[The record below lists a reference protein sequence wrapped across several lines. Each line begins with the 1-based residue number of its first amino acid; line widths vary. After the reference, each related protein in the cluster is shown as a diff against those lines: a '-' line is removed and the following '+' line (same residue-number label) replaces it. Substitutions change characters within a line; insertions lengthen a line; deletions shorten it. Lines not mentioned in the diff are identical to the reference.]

1 MNKYDVAVEIMT
13 ANEDKPMAEV
23 AQMIASATDMPI
35 NQARAYYIRAVR
47 MDHAPGKIVLEKRG
61 RKLGTKLNRDK
72 STDAVNIDQFTDIMY
87 DVYDEA
93 VEDNIKQAA

>member
-61 RKLGTKLNRDK
+61 RKQGSKLNRDK
-72 STDAVNIDQFTDIMY
+72 STDAVNIDQLTDIMS

>member
-1 MNKYDVAVEIMT
+1 MNKYDVAVKIMT
-13 ANEDKPMAEV
+13 VNEAKPMAEV

-61 RKLGTKLNRDK
+61 RKMGSKLNRDK
-72 STDAVNIDQFTDIMY
+72 STDAVDIDQLTDIMY